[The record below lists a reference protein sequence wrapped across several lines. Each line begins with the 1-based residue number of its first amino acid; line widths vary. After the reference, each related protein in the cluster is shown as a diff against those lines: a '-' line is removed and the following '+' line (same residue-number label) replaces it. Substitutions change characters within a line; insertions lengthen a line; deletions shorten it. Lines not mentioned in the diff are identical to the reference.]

1 MDQLDAAF
9 TALAD
14 PTRRAIVTRL
24 ARGDATVNELAAPFD
39 MTLPAISK
47 HLKVLERCGLISRTR
62 RAQFRPCHL
71 ERQALDAA
79 MSWIDEN
86 RRIWAQRFDKLD
98 AHLRDIQRAPAQ
110 EETAPHGAPSPPGA
124 APQEAPPAPAAV
136 PQGGSAQGG
145 SAQGG
150 SAQGGSAPPGAAP
163 HGTSRP
169 PETAPRRAPPP
180 AGAAPQVAPP
190 SAEAASPAEKGTTR
204 E

>member
-79 MSWIDEN
+79 MSWIEEN
-86 RRIWAQRFDKLD
+86 RRIWVQRFDKLD
-98 AHLRDIQRAPAQ
+98 AHLRDIQRAPAP
-110 EETAPHGAPSPPGA
+110 EETVPHGAPSPPGV
-124 APQEAPPAPAAV
+124 APQEASPAPGAV
-136 PQGGSAQGG
+136 PQR
-145 SAQGG
+145 
-150 SAQGGSAPPGAAP
+150 GSAPPGAAP
-163 HGTSRP
+163 HGTSRT
-169 PETAPRRAPPP
+169 PETAPRGAPPP
-180 AGAAPQVAPP
+180 
-190 SAEAASPAEKGTTR
+190 AEAASPAEKGTNR

>member
-24 ARGDATVNELAAPFD
+24 AQSDATVNELAAPFD

-71 ERQALDAA
+71 EQQALDAA
-79 MSWIDEN
+79 MSWIEEN

-98 AHLRDIQRAPAQ
+98 AHLRDIQRAPDP
-110 EETAPHGAPSPPGA
+110 EEMAPHGAPSPPG
-124 APQEAPPAPAAV
+124 
-136 PQGGSAQGG
+136 GGF
-145 SAQGG
+145 
-150 SAQGGSAPPGAAP
+150 
-163 HGTSRP
+163 
-169 PETAPRRAPPP
+169 PESTFP
-180 AGAAPQVAPP
+180 AGATPQSGTSP
-190 SAEAASPAEKGTTR
+190 SGGGFPGR
-204 E
+204 ERNDP